1 MDRIVQSVQEKAPDL
16 QQKQQNY
23 QTFRSEHHKSDALG
37 EALAVVTD
45 LENKVHKLGEPG
57 LETNTS
63 SFSPENSTLA
73 IDTRTQESQYRTE
86 IGRMNAESFNRT
98 RAFESEKE
106 EMRNDF
112 AAERERLIAE
122 SSETRE
128 YLESEIE
135 RIEKNY
141 ETEVNR
147 HIAELLRMKRDF
159 EFEKTMMIHDF
170 DSEKAELKD
179 RYTKEV
185 GEANAALITER
196 ESHAAQQR
204 QIERQ
209 LNAKNQQ
216 IESSLNQKLADMESE
231 FKAKASRLKQEF
243 AVQDGRLRG
252 DIESLNGALLARD
265 RFIPIAD
272 HELESRF
279 LDLAEEI
286 DQLAR
291 FEWHFEQSDWTGH
304 LLNRFSKNPKRLK
317 KELLQDSL
325 WMILYES
332 IFCSPFRIFGEEGRN
347 LEAQWN
353 DAFGK
358 GWCHLSPLLER
369 FLKLNRLPKGERILQ
384 LANTRTGR
392 RTMEVRDHQAVS
404 RSPGATSI

>member
-1 MDRIVQSVQEKAPDL
+1 MGIIVQSVQVKAPYL

-23 QTFRSEHHKSDALG
+23 QHMSDALG
-37 EALAVVTD
+37 DVLALVGN
-45 LENKVHKLGEPG
+45 LEDKIE
-57 LETNTS
+57 
-63 SFSPENSTLA
+63 
-73 IDTRTQESQYRTE
+73 
-86 IGRMNAESFNRT
+86 RMNAESFTRT
-98 RAFESEKE
+98 RAFESEKG

-112 AAERERLIAE
+112 ATERKRLIAE
-122 SSETRE
+122 SSQERK
-128 YLESEIE
+128 YLEPEIE
-135 RIEKNY
+135 CIDKN
-141 ETEVNR
+141 
-147 HIAELLRMKRDF
+147 HIAKLSRMKGDF
-159 EFEKTMMIHDF
+159 ELEKTKMILDF

-179 RYTKEV
+179 RYTKRV

-196 ESHAAQQR
+196 ESLAAQQR

-209 LNAKNQQ
+209 QQ

-231 FKAKASRLKQEF
+231 FKAKTSRLKQEF
-243 AVQDGRLRG
+243 AVQHDRLRG
-252 DIESLNGALLARD
+252 DIESLNGALLTRD
-265 RFIPIAD
+265 RFIPIGD

-304 LLNRFSKNPKRLK
+304 LLSRFSKNPKRLK

-325 WMILYES
+325 WMILYEG
-332 IFCSPFRIFGEEGRN
+332 IFCSPFRVFGEEGRN

>member
-1 MDRIVQSVQEKAPDL
+1 
-16 QQKQQNY
+16 
-23 QTFRSEHHKSDALG
+23 
-37 EALAVVTD
+37 
-45 LENKVHKLGEPG
+45 
-57 LETNTS
+57 
-63 SFSPENSTLA
+63 
-73 IDTRTQESQYRTE
+73 
-86 IGRMNAESFNRT
+86 MNA
-98 RAFESEKE
+98 EKE
-106 EMRNDF
+106 EMQNDF
-112 AAERERLIAE
+112 ATERERLITK
-122 SSETRE
+122 S
-128 YLESEIE
+128 LE
-135 RIEKNY
+135 
-141 ETEVNR
+141 
-147 HIAELLRMKRDF
+147 MKRGF
-159 EFEKTMMIHDF
+159 ELEKTKMIHDF

-179 RYTKEV
+179 RYTKGV

-196 ESHAAQQR
+196 ESHATQQR
-204 QIERQ
+204 QIEQQ

-216 IESSLNQKLADMESE
+216 IESSLNQKLADMERE
-231 FKAKASRLKQEF
+231 FKAKTSRLKQEF

-265 RFIPIAD
+265 RFIPIGD

-291 FEWHFEQSDWTGH
+291 FEWLFEQSDWTDH

-332 IFCSPFRIFGEEGRN
+332 IFCSPFRVFGEEGRN